1 MKQKRLCQIQT
12 AQSRPKSITH
22 VSP

>member
-1 MKQKRLCQIQT
+1 MTGHTVQSDLC
-12 AQSRPKSITH
+12 PKSITH